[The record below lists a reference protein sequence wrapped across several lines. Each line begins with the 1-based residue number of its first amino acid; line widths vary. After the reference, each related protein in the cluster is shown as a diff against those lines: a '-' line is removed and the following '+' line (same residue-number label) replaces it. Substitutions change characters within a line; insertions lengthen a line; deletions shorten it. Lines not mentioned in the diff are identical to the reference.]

1 MVDNAVSLKRL
12 AFNCLGN
19 LISDIYDLF
28 VKDSLTFYNYYKNNK
43 SDLPFVPLEDYVLNE
58 GILIRKSGDMIQIFD
73 KNDNLIYMSK
83 NYVFKPIGIVNK
95 KLFLDTYYLPNLSF
109 ATLDLETYKDEAEN
123 RNYVYSIGYYIPK
136 EKILEKFYIDKDLD
150 SYKLVHTCFDKL
162 LTSNYQKRILYI
174 HNLGGYDAYFIIK
187 SLAMYNDNVL
197 KPLGDNLYYLDNLN
211 RNDHFIKLVVKRHI
225 NGKLRSVTLCDSYA
239 YVSTSLASLGKM
251 YGLSITKGD
260 FPHEFVTD
268 KTLFYRGVTPST
280 YYFGNKLDYKVIQD

>member
-109 ATLDLETYKDEAEN
+109 GTLDLETYKDEAEN
-123 RNYVYSIGYYIPK
+123 RNFVYSIGYYIPK

-197 KPLGDNLYYLDNLN
+197 KPLGENLYYLDNLN

-239 YVSTSLASLGKM
+239 YLSSSLASLAKS

-260 FPHEFVTD
+260 FPHEFVSE
-268 KTLFYRGVTPST
+268 KNSIL
-280 YYFGNKLDYKVIQD
+280 